1 MAVDAVNSSTPALRS
16 TLTDIPPT
24 DATSPTTNSTKKI
37 DPNGEEEILSAAVDV
52 FISSMISNMLTMNNS
67 LFNYAK
73 EAMAD
78 SDDG

>member
-24 DATSPTTNSTKKI
+24 DAISPTTHSTKKI
-37 DPNGEEEILSAAVDV
+37 DPTAKGNIECSVDV

-73 EAMAD
+73 EAMAG